1 MSARELHVISN
12 GQSELE
18 RFARIAALI
27 HPFVTAFHI
36 RENSSHA
43 ADLWAGILALRTVGV
58 PLSKVIINDRVDV
71 AYAAGTGGV
80 QLSYRS
86 LEVQAV
92 RRAFSRLRIGRSVHD
107 VQEAVE
113 MSEQGAD
120 YLVYGHIFPTAS
132 KPGQQARGTKALGE
146 VVKRVPIPVIAI
158 GGIKP
163 DHVQQIVAT
172 GAAGIAIL
180 SGITAADDPLRSV
193 KDYREALDSLEEVQK
208 VNFLNTELK
217 FIPKNL

>member
-1 MSARELHVISN
+1 MISN

-18 RFARIAALI
+18 RFARIAGLI

-36 RENSSHA
+36 REKSSDA
-43 ADLWAGILALRTVGV
+43 VELWAGILALRAVGV

-71 AYAAGTGGV
+71 AYAAGVGGI
-80 QLSYRS
+80 QLGYRS
-86 LEVQAV
+86 LEVQEV
-92 RRAFSRLRIGRSVHD
+92 RRFFPELRIGRSVHD
-107 VQEAVE
+107 VQEANE

-132 KPGQQARGTKALGE
+132 KPGQQARGTKALEE
-146 VVKRVPIPVIAI
+146 VVRSVSIPVIAI

-163 DHVQQIVAT
+163 VHVKEISAT

-180 SGITAADDPLRSV
+180 SGITAADDPLSAV
-193 KDYREALDSLEEVQK
+193 QNYRQALDMK
-208 VNFLNTELK
+208 GYAK
-217 FIPKNL
+217 KK